1 MSIFYALISK
11 NNDVVLCEHTEYSG
25 NFQQITRMLLRKIK
39 PNVKLTIEYDKY
51 KYHYLNENGITYLCM
66 SENYNDELSFS
77 FLFDLKK
84 IFLQKYNLNSIQ
96 YFSAYEL
103 ENFNKIINQLLAY
116 YSTLPKLSKSKD
128 IIKSLSETKNILVE
142 NIDNIFGRDE
152 KINIVA
158 IKEENL
164 NNHLRNISFISEQI
178 NRQMR
183 LKRIKQI
190 IIIIIIVIIVLF
202 ILYCI

>member
-39 PNVKLTIEYDKY
+39 PNIKLTIEYDKY

-84 IFLQKYNLNSIQ
+84 LFLQKYNLNSIKN
-96 YFSAYEL
+96 FSAYQL
-103 ENFNKIINQLLAY
+103 QNFNTIISQLLAY
-116 YSTLPKLSKSKD
+116 YSTYLNYLSQK
-128 IIKSLSETKNILVE
+128 ILLKVYLKQK
-142 NIDNIFGRDE
+142 IF
-152 KINIVA
+152 
-158 IKEENL
+158 
-164 NNHLRNISFISEQI
+164 
-178 NRQMR
+178 
-183 LKRIKQI
+183 
-190 IIIIIIVIIVLF
+190 
-202 ILYCI
+202 

>member
-39 PNVKLTIEYDKY
+39 PNIKLTIEYDKY

-84 IFLQKYNLNSIQ
+84 IFLQKYNLNSIKN
-96 YFSAYEL
+96 FSAYQL
-103 ENFNKIINQLLAY
+103 QNFNTIISQLLAY

-128 IIKSLSETKNILVE
+128 IIKSFSETNNILVE
-142 NIDNIFGRDE
+142 NINNIFGRDE
-152 KINIVA
+152 KINIIA

-178 NRQMR
+178 KRQMK
-183 LKRIKQI
+183 LKKIKQI
-190 IIIIIIVIIVLF
+190 IIIIIIVIIILF